1 MKDRAFSLG
10 NNRRKEHKT
19 QFCMPLSPVFTRDCG
34 GRLNFTDEPTSGLDP
49 LMQNRFVELIGQE
62 KDKGKTMILSSQVW
76 SWQGRHIQ
84 TRNIKKSPLRSFVWR
99 VLSPPKNQRVS
110 RPAQKE
116 RHPLFVS
123 GRIAGGIGV
132 GGGAE
137 EDLRSRKEW
146 LFSAVGG
153 KIKEKK
159 G

>member
-1 MKDRAFSLG
+1 M
-10 NNRRKEHKT
+10 
-19 QFCMPLSPVFTRDCG
+19 
-34 GRLNFTDEPTSGLDP
+34 DEPTSGLDP

>member
-1 MKDRAFSLG
+1 MELAREAYPDAEY
-10 NNRRKEHKT
+10 KEE
-19 QFCMPLSPVFTRDCG
+19 QR
-34 GRLNFTDEPTSGLDP
+34 
-49 LMQNRFVELIGQE
+49 QI
-62 KDKGKTMILSSQVW
+62 I
-76 SWQGRHIQ
+76 
-84 TRNIKKSPLRSFVWR
+84 SFVWR

-123 GRIAGGIGV
+123 GRIAGGSGV
-132 GGGAE
+132 GGGTE